1 MKYRCRV
8 EPYTGDLSR
17 KERIPTK
24 NTKNTGKNGEKS
36 QGETLKNKSNHTS
49 TRLKSTQ
56 DPQRY
61 KNNKVKYTRWSSS
74 PRTGLEVFSVRR
86 S

>member
-1 MKYRCRV
+1 MSA
-8 EPYTGDLSR
+8 DLSCL
-17 KERIPTK
+17 EWIPSKSMK
-24 NTKNTGKNGEKS
+24 NTMNTGKNGEKS

-61 KNNKVKYTRWSSS
+61 NNNKGKDTR
-74 PRTGLEVFSVRR
+74 
-86 S
+86 